1 MDDSLIIRSKYLI
14 PDPPP
19 FAICR
24 KRVESMISEG
34 FKKNFLFVVGSSG
47 SGKTTAISLYL
58 SKHKLKNVIYIR
70 LTEED
75 ANFSIFARYIVAG
88 LRKIGMKSVNFENIM
103 GANSRAYI
111 LSAYVINKV
120 EDFKEDVYLIL
131 DDFHNV
137 ENSETLNFINP
148 IFNNRIPNFHVAI
161 LSQKKP
167 SMKIGKEVM
176 KGNAVLISEKDLY
189 FTEKEFLTLAEKVGM
204 RISRTNA
211 ERIFKRTEGWPI
223 GVVASIKLYS
233 KGIKEFEKSYEE
245 MFREI
250 LEAQDKKTRNL
261 LVKISPL
268 SEVSPS
274 ILKGYLTDEEI
285 DILMKLPDRGAF
297 CYRTKHGFRLQNLF
311 RDFLLTEF
319 EKLPDKEK
327 YLRRL
332 GKHFEGHDAVH
343 SLVFYLKARD
353 FESAANL
360 IRTTNFLPL
369 GIIGFETARNLL
381 NEVPPGYLVKL
392 PEVALLKGEVSLR
405 VGDVKVADSIADRI
419 LKTET
424 TLPVRFKAYVLKI
437 SSLVFQGNYAT
448 AVKFV
453 KEAEEIAKDFDFS
466 KTVDFYYLAARIYY
480 LTGQFEN
487 ARKTVDIL
495 ISNLNSVKNPLN
507 RAKILNSYCIVN
519 LSREG
524 KFKEVEDFYG
534 DIISMLHSYNLNADP
549 RYYVN
554 LAIAQMNMGRLED
567 AENTLEEAFEI
578 AHKLSWKERF
588 PDIETE
594 SGFLSL
600 MKNDL
605 DKAERFFERVEK
617 RRNINKFLQG
627 ACNMGRSVLMRKKR
641 NFEKA
646 LEYAEEDLK
655 ITESMG
661 QGAMVGESLLNIAK
675 IYLARGDFET
685 ALEYMEKAE
694 PLLVKG
700 HDNFVLDNLKLL
712 RCIAK
717 GGDVK
722 QIIDKI
728 EKKEYFG
735 ILLSDSDI
743 LYQYLNETK
752 SALQKVVSIKTLGK
766 FEVFVKNERVPYKKF
781 RRKGVITFFKYLV
794 SNFPKQI
801 SIDKIS
807 DDLYRH
813 LDLKKAKHNIYVSV
827 SVINKLF
834 ESYGVKEM
842 IIRAQG
848 MYGLNPGVIK
858 SIDFIEFTELA
869 RKSKFK
875 EMVNIYQGAF
885 LEENM
890 YDDWTMQI
898 RDYISG
904 LYVNA
909 LSNLAEK
916 EKGAKKEVLL
926 RKLLDADPLNEEAAK
941 SLLAYYID
949 NGNKSAAISFY
960 EKIKKVYEEDYGMD
974 LPGGIVSLF
983 ERI

>member
-1 MDDSLIIRSKYLI
+1 MDDSLIIKSKYLI
-14 PDPPP
+14 PEPPS

-24 KRVESMISEG
+24 GRIEKLIGEG
-34 FKKNFLFVVGSSG
+34 FKKNFLFIVGSSG

-58 SKHKLKNVIYIR
+58 EKHKLKNVIYIR
-70 LTEED
+70 LTPED
-75 ANFSIFARYIVAG
+75 SDFSIFARYVITG
-88 LRKIGMKSVNFENIM
+88 LNKIGIKSVTFEDIM
-103 GANSRAYI
+103 NVAPRAYL
-111 LSAYVINKV
+111 LSAYVINKI
-120 EDFKEDVYLIL
+120 EDFGEDVYLIL

-167 SMKIGKEVM
+167 NMKIGKEIM

-189 FTEKEFLTLAEKVGM
+189 FTEKEFLALAEKVGV

-245 MFREI
+245 MFREL

-261 LVKISPL
+261 LIKISPL
-268 SEVSPS
+268 SEASPS

-297 CYRTKHGFRLQNLF
+297 CYRTEHGFRLQNLF

-360 IRTTNFLPL
+360 IRSANFLPL
-369 GIIGFETARNLL
+369 GIIGFETAKNLL
-381 NEVPPGYLVKL
+381 SEVPPGYLVKL

-405 VGDVKVADSIADRI
+405 VGDVKVANSVADRI
-419 LKTET
+419 LETET

-437 SSLVFQGNYAT
+437 SSLVFQGDYAN
-448 AVKFV
+448 AARFV
-453 KEAEEIAKDFDFS
+453 KEAESIAKKMDFS

-480 LTGQFEN
+480 LTGQFDN
-487 ARKTVDIL
+487 AKKIVEIL

-524 KFKEVEDFYG
+524 KFKEVENFYG

-554 LAIAQMNMGRLED
+554 LAIAQMNTGKLED

-578 AHKLSWKERF
+578 ARKLSWKERF

-605 DKAERFFERVEK
+605 DKAERFFAKVEK
-617 RRNINKFLQG
+617 RRNISRFLQA
-627 ACNMGRSVLMRKKR
+627 ACNMGMAVLMRKKR

-646 LEYAEEDLK
+646 LSYANEDLK
-655 ITESMG
+655 ITRSMG
-661 QGAMVGESLLNIAK
+661 KGAIVGESLLNIAK
-675 IYLARGDFET
+675 IYLAVGDFEN
-685 ALEYMEKAE
+685 AEKYINEAE
-694 PLLVKG
+694 PLLRKG
-700 HDNFVLDNLKLL
+700 HDNYFLANLELL
-712 RCIAK
+712 RSIVK
-717 GGDVK
+717 GKDVK
-722 QIIDKI
+722 EAVDRITQA
-728 EKKEYFG
+728 EYFG
-735 ILLSDSDI
+735 ILLSDGDI
-743 LYQYLNETK
+743 IDQYFNENK
-752 SALQKVVSIKTLGK
+752 SEFRNMVTIKTLGK
-766 FEVFVKNERVPYKKF
+766 FEVYVKNEKVPYKKF
-781 RRKGVITFFKYLV
+781 RRKGVVTFFKYLV
-794 SNFPKQI
+794 SKFPKQV

-834 ESYGVKEM
+834 ESYGVKE
-842 IIRAQG
+842 IILRAQG
-848 MYGLNPGVIK
+848 MYGLNPSVIK
-858 SIDFIEFTELA
+858 SIDFIEFIELA
-869 RKSKFK
+869 KKKKFDEVLK
-875 EMVNIYQGAF
+875 LYEGAF

-890 YDDWTMQI
+890 YDEWTI
-898 RDYISG
+898 HLRDYITG

-909 LSNLAEK
+909 LSELASKTDWNEK
-916 EKGAKKEVLL
+916 ENILK
-926 RKLLDADPLNEEAAK
+926 KLLDADPLNEEAAEDLLTHYLAEGKK
-941 SLLAYYID
+941 S
-949 NGNKSAAISFY
+949 SAISLY
-960 EKIKKVYEEDYGMD
+960 EKLKSVYENDYGME
-974 LPGGIVSLF
+974 LPESISSIIEGI
-983 ERI
+983 

>member
-1 MDDSLIIRSKYLI
+1 
-14 PDPPP
+14 
-19 FAICR
+19 
-24 KRVESMISEG
+24 
-34 FKKNFLFVVGSSG
+34 
-47 SGKTTAISLYL
+47 
-58 SKHKLKNVIYIR
+58 
-70 LTEED
+70 
-75 ANFSIFARYIVAG
+75 
-88 LRKIGMKSVNFENIM
+88 
-103 GANSRAYI
+103 
-111 LSAYVINKV
+111 
-120 EDFKEDVYLIL
+120 
-131 DDFHNV
+131 
-137 ENSETLNFINP
+137 
-148 IFNNRIPNFHVAI
+148 
-161 LSQKKP
+161 
-167 SMKIGKEVM
+167 
-176 KGNAVLISEKDLY
+176 
-189 FTEKEFLTLAEKVGM
+189 
-204 RISRTNA
+204 
-211 ERIFKRTEGWPI
+211 
-223 GVVASIKLYS
+223 
-233 KGIKEFEKSYEE
+233 
-245 MFREI
+245 
-250 LEAQDKKTRNL
+250 
-261 LVKISPL
+261 
-268 SEVSPS
+268 
-274 ILKGYLTDEEI
+274 
-285 DILMKLPDRGAF
+285 
-297 CYRTKHGFRLQNLF
+297 
-311 RDFLLTEF
+311 
-319 EKLPDKEK
+319 
-327 YLRRL
+327 
-332 GKHFEGHDAVH
+332 
-343 SLVFYLKARD
+343 
-353 FESAANL
+353 
-360 IRTTNFLPL
+360 
-369 GIIGFETARNLL
+369 
-381 NEVPPGYLVKL
+381 
-392 PEVALLKGEVSLR
+392 
-405 VGDVKVADSIADRI
+405 
-419 LKTET
+419 
-424 TLPVRFKAYVLKI
+424 
-437 SSLVFQGNYAT
+437 
-448 AVKFV
+448 
-453 KEAEEIAKDFDFS
+453 
-466 KTVDFYYLAARIYY
+466 
-480 LTGQFEN
+480 
-487 ARKTVDIL
+487 
-495 ISNLNSVKNPLN
+495 
-507 RAKILNSYCIVN
+507 
-519 LSREG
+519 
-524 KFKEVEDFYG
+524 
-534 DIISMLHSYNLNADP
+534 
-549 RYYVN
+549 
-554 LAIAQMNMGRLED
+554 MNMGRLED

-578 AHKLSWKERF
+578 ARKLSWKERF

-781 RRKGVITFFKYLV
+781 RRKGVITFFKYLL

-842 IIRAQG
+842 ILRAQG

-875 EMVNIYQGAF
+875 EMVNLYKGAF

-926 RKLLDADPLNEEAAK
+926 KKLLEADPLNEEAAK

-960 EKIKKVYEEDYGMD
+960 EKIKKIYEEDYGMD